1 MNLLT
6 GIIATV
12 FAWVVFSTLNQLKI
26 AGDKGGCCRDGSCG
40 KGKIDNLLFY
50 SNLTIAV
57 VLTLGVLFG
66 ILEKSTSPGTRLPTG
81 HKLPD
86 ILGMF

>member
-6 GIIATV
+6 GIVAAI
-12 FAWVVFSTLNQLKI
+12 FAWVVFSSLNQLKI
-26 AGDKGGCCRDGSCG
+26 AGDKKGCCGDGSCG
-40 KGKIDNLLFY
+40 KGRIDNLLFY

-57 VLTLGVLFG
+57 VLTLGVLFKVY
-66 ILEKSTSPGTRLPTG
+66 EKSVSPGSSLPG
-81 HKLPD
+81 GAKVPN